1 MTNWDEVDYY
11 PEGLDQVARAL
22 TDTDGPPDV
31 LSLWN
36 WVFDDDVEGDSPI
49 DTFLAGVWFGGERS
63 ERALAMGAFG
73 LDPEKLDDQLD
84 LDCAFEFMGRNPDD
98 DDVVAARAVMARIIA
113 RSPRDRR

>member
-31 LSLWN
+31 LGLWN
-36 WVFDDDVEGDSPI
+36 WIFEDDVEDDSPI
-49 DTFLAGVWFGGERS
+49 DTFLAGVWFGGEQS
-63 ERALAMGAFG
+63 EKVLAMVAFG
-73 LDPEKLDDQLD
+73 LDPEKPDDPD
-84 LDCAFEFMGRNPDD
+84 LECAFEFMARNPGD

-113 RSPRDRR
+113 RSK